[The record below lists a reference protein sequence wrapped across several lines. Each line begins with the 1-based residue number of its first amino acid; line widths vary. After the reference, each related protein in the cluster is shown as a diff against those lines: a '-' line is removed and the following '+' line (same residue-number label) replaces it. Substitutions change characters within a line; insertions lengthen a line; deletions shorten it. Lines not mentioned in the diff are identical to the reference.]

1 MIERFDQGEFMIDQ
15 AEVDRWLADFVKRL
29 CRSFGERLIF
39 VGHQGSWARGEPRHG
54 SDIDVAVIIDHID
67 SQDLTAFRNM
77 VGEMPNAKPL
87 ASGVFL
93 SISELKAS
101 RRSELVQFFYGCKIL
116 YGTLNGIIGMPES
129 ADLREHIQ
137 VTASAS
143 LFHAR
148 HYILYPH
155 DWGKVVHKLYY
166 PFKECFYALQSW
178 ILLREGKF
186 IPTKDELFEQLSE
199 ADDKEVIRI
208 AKNWQELEQDR
219 EKQPLYYIELL
230 ERWSRNMLSR
240 LQNCESNGE
249 RKTR

>member
-1 MIERFDQGEFMIDQ
+1 
-15 AEVDRWLADFVKRL
+15 
-29 CRSFGERLIF
+29 
-39 VGHQGSWARGEPRHG
+39 
-54 SDIDVAVIIDHID
+54 
-67 SQDLTAFRNM
+67 
-77 VGEMPNAKPL
+77 MPNAKPL

-93 SISELKAS
+93 SISELKAL

-116 YGTLNGIIGMPES
+116 HGTLNGLIETPQS
-129 ADLREHIQ
+129 ADFREHIQ
-137 VTASAS
+137 VTASTS

-148 HYILYPH
+148 HYLLYPH
-155 DWGKVVHKLYY
+155 DWSKVVHKSYY

-178 ILLREGKF
+178 ILLRVGKF
-186 IPTKDELFEQLSE
+186 IPTKDELFGHLSE